1 MLPFSVRSP
10 HLHAEKKQA
19 LGRLI
24 SLEMGKIESEGLGE
38 VQEYIDIAD
47 YATGLSRMFGGRI
60 FPSERAL
67 EAYYVG
73 AMKGPSLT
81 SRQRWHWGRP
91 PKQAKTT

>member
-1 MLPFSVRSP
+1 MPPFFVRSP
-10 HLHAEKKQA
+10 CPHAEKKQA

-60 FPSERAL
+60 FPSERACEIFL
-67 EAYYVG
+67 LCWRHERPKFDGEAALALGTV
-73 AMKGPSLT
+73 T
-81 SRQRWHWGRP
+81 
-91 PKQAKTT
+91 